1 MVPSIPQALLFFVLS
16 SSAHAQLS
24 GPVGPLTS
32 YIAKANTKICD
43 VTDYGGAA
51 DSKTDLGP
59 PLSAA
64 WDACK
69 DGGLVYI
76 PAGTYAMQTWVS
88 LNGGNASAIQLDGTI
103 FRDGDDGGN
112 MISVN
117 HCTDFELFSGNSEGA
132 LQGYGYK
139 LLQNGEYGARFL
151 RLTDVENFSV
161 HGIALVDSASY
172 YTVFDSCTN
181 GEIYN
186 IIIRGIDIGATDGV
200 DIWGEN
206 LWVHDVEVTNG
217 DECVTVKSPAKNIL
231 IESIHCNISGGTAIG
246 SLGANTN
253 ISNIYYRNL
262 YMNQADACY
271 LKSNGGS
278 GTVNSIVWDT
288 VLVHGGAYVLAIN
301 ENWESR
307 DEDDGVG
314 VQLSNLTFKNWR
326 GYNTKNGRPTIRLEC
341 DNDVPCYDITV
352 EDVNLWTEEG
362 DYVTWSC
369 QSAYGEGACLHDTGD
384 TDNLSTYST
393 KQTITA
399 TP

>member
-32 YIAKANTKICD
+32 YTAKANTKICD
-43 VTDYGGAA
+43 VTDYGAAA

-139 LLQNGEYGARFL
+139 LLQNGKYGARFL

-200 DIWGEN
+200 DVWGEN

-288 VLVHGGAYVLAIN
+288 
-301 ENWESR
+301 
-307 DEDDGVG
+307 
-314 VQLSNLTFKNWR
+314 NWR